1 MTRKPVMTL
10 HRNFLATACALLSLG
25 AGAGTVQVIVT
36 GADGKPAANAVVQV
50 RPSTPWTPRP
60 APSAAVVSQ
69 QDLRYE
75 PFVTVVPQ
83 GGSLRFVNRDA
94 YDHHVRS
101 LAGGPLGSVAPAKQ
115 IDLRMGP
122 AKSGK
127 DTSSDVVLDQMG
139 AIVLGCHLH
148 GSMRAHVLVSD
159 TPWSA
164 VSDAAGR
171 VRIDGVPDGAAELR
185 VWHPDQ
191 LIDQSSQTLQV
202 GAATSAEAKLNFTP
216 RTRAARP
223 ASAAPTYEP
232 SSR

>member
-1 MTRKPVMTL
+1 MCIERTL
-10 HRNFLATACALLSLG
+10 LASVIALCSLG
-25 AGAGTVQVIVT
+25 ASAGTVQVTVT
-36 GADGKPAANAVVQV
+36 GADGKPAANVVVQV
-50 RPSTPWTPRP
+50 RPTAAWAPRP
-60 APSAAVVSQ
+60 APPVAVVSQ

-75 PFVTVVPQ
+75 PFVTVVPM

-115 IDLRMGP
+115 IDIRMGP

-127 DTSSDVVLDQMG
+127 DASNDVVLDQLG

-148 GSMRAHVLVSD
+148 GSMRGHVLVSD
-159 TPWSA
+159 TPWNA

-171 VRIDGVPDGAAELR
+171 VRIEGVPDGAAELR

-191 LIDQSSQTLQV
+191 FADQASQALQV
-202 GAATSAEAKLNFTP
+202 AAASNAEAKLNFPP
-216 RTRAARP
+216 RTRAAR
-223 ASAAPTYEP
+223 SATN
-232 SSR
+232 

>member
-1 MTRKPVMTL
+1 MTIERTL
-10 HRNFLATACALLSLG
+10 VAAALTFSALV
-25 AGAGTVQVIVT
+25 AHAGTVQVTVT

-50 RPSTPWTPRP
+50 RPSTAWAPRP
-60 APSAAVVSQ
+60 APPVTVVTQ

-83 GGSLRFVNRDA
+83 GGSVRFVNRDA

-115 IDLRMGP
+115 IDIRMGP

-127 DTSSDVVLDQMG
+127 DTSVDVVLDQAG

-148 GSMRAHVLVSD
+148 GSMRGHVFVAES
-159 TPWSA
+159 PWST
-164 VSDAAGR
+164 VSDANGR

-191 LIDQSSQTLQV
+191 LTEQPTQALLV
-202 GAATSAEAKLNFTP
+202 GDASVAAAKLNFTP
-216 RTRAARP
+216 RTRTVGAAVSTP
-223 ASAAPTYEP
+223 AYEP